1 MSVSLADIK
10 LYLRVTG
17 VDEDALIAAQV
28 TAAENYLLG
37 KVSKTKRRA
46 GTDASGADVFVE
58 IADDP
63 LFQQCVKLM
72 VAHWYENRAVNVT
85 GTIVASI
92 KHTVDAIVA
101 HIEMCGDYI

>member
-17 VDEDALIAAQV
+17 DDEDALIAAQV
-28 TAAENYLLG
+28 TAAESYLLG

-46 GTDASGADVFVE
+46 GIDASGADIFVE

-63 LFQQCVKLM
+63 LFQQCIKLM
-72 VAHWYENRAVNVT
+72 VAHWYENREIEAAGVSLSQ
-85 GTIVASI
+85 IP
-92 KHTVDAIVA
+92 HTVDAILA
-101 HIEMCGDYI
+101 HIEGCSDYE